1 MASAGLRMPFSLGSL
16 PPVTGTA
23 ATSPEKF
30 AVEVVNLTKRYRRYA
45 HRNLSLKGRALDW
58 VRGRGD
64 RYVEFDA
71 LRNAS
76 FNVPHGQMLA
86 VLGRNGAGKSTL
98 LRVLAGI
105 VQPDSGSVQVN
116 GRVSPLLE
124 LGAGFAPELTG
135 LRNIYLY
142 GALLG
147 LSRREVKAQLESIIA
162 FSEIGDFIESPVK
175 HYSSGM
181 YVRLAFAV
189 AAHLDPDVL
198 LIDEV
203 LAVGDAAFQ
212 AKCMARIDE
221 FREHGKTIVLV
232 THALQR
238 VVEMCDRAILIH
250 HGVVLEDGL
259 PQQVLKV
266 YDALLGAA

>member
-1 MASAGLRMPFSLGSL
+1 MRSD
-16 PPVTGTA
+16 TA
-23 ATSPEKF
+23 AVAPPEY
-30 AVEVVNLTKRYRRYA
+30 AVEVVNLSKRYRRYA
-45 HRNLSLKGRALDW
+45 HRTLSLKGRALDW

-64 RYVEFDA
+64 RFVEFDA
-71 LRNAS
+71 LLDAS
-76 FNVPHGQMLA
+76 FNVPRGQMLA

-105 VQPDSGSVQVN
+105 VQPDSGTVRVH

-135 LRNIYLY
+135 LRNIFLY

-147 LSRREVKAQLESIIA
+147 LSRKQVTAQLESIIA
-162 FSEIGDFIESPVK
+162 FSEIGDFIDTPVK

-212 AKCMARIDE
+212 AKCLARIDE
-221 FREHGKTIVLV
+221 FRQHGKTIILV

-238 VVEMCDRAILIH
+238 VVEMCDRALLIH
-250 HGVVLEDGL
+250 HGAVLEDGP
-259 PQQVLKV
+259 PQQVLKA
-266 YDALLGAA
+266 YDAVLGAA

>member
-1 MASAGLRMPFSLGSL
+1 MLSSAPPLFASDDVPAIVSHPY
-16 PPVTGTA
+16 
-23 ATSPEKF
+23 
-30 AVEVVNLTKRYRRYA
+30 AVEVVNLSKRYRRYA

-58 VRGRGD
+58 VRGRED
-64 RYVEFDA
+64 KYIEFDA
-71 LRNAS
+71 LREAS
-76 FNVPHGQMLA
+76 FNVPRGQMLA

-105 VQPDSGSVQVN
+105 VPPDSGSVSVL

-124 LGAGFAPELTG
+124 LGAGFATELTG

-147 LSRREVKAQLESIIA
+147 LSRQEIKAQLDSIIA
-162 FSEIGDFIESPVK
+162 FSEIGDFIDTPVK

-181 YVRLAFAV
+181 YLRLAFAV

-203 LAVGDAAFQ
+203 LAVGDASFQ
-212 AKCMARIDE
+212 AKCMTRIDE
-221 FREHGKTIVLV
+221 FRQQGKTIILV
-232 THALQR
+232 THALQS
-238 VVEMCDRAILIH
+238 VVDMCDRALLID
-250 HGVVLEDGL
+250 HGAVLDDGP
-259 PQQVLKV
+259 PQQVLKAYKAV
-266 YDALLGAA
+266 LDAA

>member
-1 MASAGLRMPFSLGSL
+1 
-16 PPVTGTA
+16 
-23 ATSPEKF
+23 
-30 AVEVVNLTKRYRRYA
+30 
-45 HRNLSLKGRALDW
+45 
-58 VRGRGD
+58 
-64 RYVEFDA
+64 
-71 LRNAS
+71 
-76 FNVPHGQMLA
+76 MLA

-105 VQPDSGSVQVN
+105 VPPDSGTVRVN

-135 LRNIYLY
+135 MRNIFLY

-147 LSRREVKAQLESIIA
+147 LSRREIRDQLESIIA
-162 FSEIGDFIESPVK
+162 FSEIGEFIDTPVK

-212 AKCMARIDE
+212 AKCLARIDE
-221 FREHGKTIVLV
+221 FRQQGKTIILV

-238 VVEMCDRAILIH
+238 VVEMCDRALLLH
-250 HGVVLEDGL
+250 HGSLVEDGP
-259 PQQVLKV
+259 PQDVLTA
-266 YDALLGAA
+266 YNTILGAG

>member
-1 MASAGLRMPFSLGSL
+1 MPSSLESLQSIDASPLGA
-16 PPVTGTA
+16 PAQQPY
-23 ATSPEKF
+23 
-30 AVEVVNLTKRYRRYA
+30 AVEVLNLSKRYRRYA
-45 HRNLSLKGRALDW
+45 HRTLSLKGRALDW
-58 VRGRGD
+58 ARGRGD
-64 RYVEFDA
+64 KFVEFDA
-71 LRNAS
+71 VRDAT
-76 FNVPHGQMLA
+76 FYVPRGQMLA
-86 VLGRNGAGKSTL
+86 VVGRNGAGKSTL

-105 VQPDSGSVQVN
+105 VQPDSGTVRVH

-135 LRNIYLY
+135 LRNIFLY

-147 LSRREVKAQLESIIA
+147 LSRGEIKSQLDSIID
-162 FSEIGDFIESPVK
+162 FSEIGDFIDTPVK

-203 LAVGDAAFQ
+203 LAVGDTAFQ
-212 AKCMARIDE
+212 AKCLNRIEE
-221 FREHGKTIVLV
+221 FRRQGKTIVLV

-238 VVEMCDRAILIH
+238 LVETCDRAILLH
-250 HGVVLEDGL
+250 HGRLIEDGT
-259 PQQVLKV
+259 PQDVLKAYEDV
-266 YDALLGAA
+266 LGAP

>member
-1 MASAGLRMPFSLGSL
+1 M
-16 PPVTGTA
+16 
-23 ATSPEKF
+23 
-30 AVEVVNLTKRYRRYA
+30 EVVDLSKRYRRYA
-45 HRNLSLKGRALDW
+45 QRTLSLKGRALDW
-58 VRGRGD
+58 LRGRGD
-64 RYVEFDA
+64 KFVEFDA
-71 LRNAS
+71 VHNAS
-76 FNVPHGQMLA
+76 FSVPHGQMLA

-105 VQPDSGSVQVN
+105 VPPDSGTVRVN

-135 LRNIYLY
+135 MRNIFLY

-147 LSRREVKAQLESIIA
+147 LSRREIRDQLESIIA
-162 FSEIGDFIESPVK
+162 FSEIGEFIDTPVK

-212 AKCMARIDE
+212 AKCLARIDE
-221 FREHGKTIVLV
+221 FRQQGKTIILV

-238 VVEMCDRAILIH
+238 VVEMCDRALLLH
-250 HGVVLEDGL
+250 HGSLVEDGP
-259 PQQVLKV
+259 PQDVLTA
-266 YDALLGAA
+266 YNTILGAG

>member
-1 MASAGLRMPFSLGSL
+1 MLSSLTLETSQPASTPSRTPY
-16 PPVTGTA
+16 
-23 ATSPEKF
+23 
-30 AVEVVNLTKRYRRYA
+30 AVEVVNLSKRYRRYA
-45 HRNLSLKGRALDW
+45 QRTLSLKGRALDW
-58 VRGRGD
+58 LRGRGD
-64 RYVEFDA
+64 KFIEFDA
-71 LRNAS
+71 VHNAS
-76 FNVPHGQMLA
+76 FTVPHGQMLA

-105 VQPDSGSVQVN
+105 VPPDSGTVRVN

-135 LRNIYLY
+135 MRNIFLY

-147 LSRREVKAQLESIIA
+147 LSRREIKDQLDSIIA
-162 FSEIGDFIESPVK
+162 FSEIGEFIDSPVK

-212 AKCMARIDE
+212 AKCIARIDE
-221 FREHGKTIVLV
+221 FRQQGKTIILV
-232 THALQR
+232 THALQK
-238 VVEMCDRAILIH
+238 VVEMCDRALLLH
-250 HGVVLEDGL
+250 HGNLLEDGP
-259 PQQVLKV
+259 PQDVLSA
-266 YDALLGAA
+266 YNAILSSA

>member
-1 MASAGLRMPFSLGSL
+1 MPSRLSVL
-16 PPVTGTA
+16 PVLNGKVSTP
-23 ATSPEKF
+23 SQN
-30 AVEVVNLTKRYRRYA
+30 AVEVVNLSKRYRRYA
-45 HRNLSLKGRALDW
+45 HRTLSLKGRALDW

-64 RYVEFDA
+64 RFVEFDA

-76 FNVPHGQMLA
+76 FDVPHGQMLA

-98 LRVLAGI
+98 LRLLAGI
-105 VQPDSGSVQVN
+105 VQPDSGTVHVN

-147 LSRREVKAQLESIIA
+147 LSRQEVHDQLQSIIA
-162 FSEIGDFIESPVK
+162 FSEIGDFIDTPVK

-212 AKCMARIDE
+212 AKCLARIDE
-221 FREHGKTIVLV
+221 FRQDGKTIILV

-238 VVEMCDRAILIH
+238 IVEMCDRALLIH
-250 HGVVLEDGL
+250 HGVVLEDGPPL
-259 PQQVLKV
+259 EVLKA
-266 YDALLGAA
+266 YDAVLGAA

>member
-1 MASAGLRMPFSLGSL
+1 MPSSLLTRAETSTLAPASPY
-16 PPVTGTA
+16 
-23 ATSPEKF
+23 
-30 AVEVVNLTKRYRRYA
+30 AVEVVNLSKRYRRYA
-45 HRNLSLKGRALDW
+45 QRTLSLKGRALDW
-58 VRGRGD
+58 LRGRGD
-64 RYVEFDA
+64 KFVEFDA
-71 LRNAS
+71 VHNAS
-76 FNVPHGQMLA
+76 FTVPHGQMLA

-105 VQPDSGSVQVN
+105 VPPDSGTVRVN

-135 LRNIYLY
+135 MRNIFLY

-147 LSRREVKAQLESIIA
+147 LSRREIRDQLDSIIA
-162 FSEIGDFIESPVK
+162 FSEIGDFIDSPVK

-212 AKCMARIDE
+212 AKCLARIDE
-221 FREHGKTIVLV
+221 FRQQGKTIILV

-238 VVEMCDRAILIH
+238 VVEMCDRALLLH
-250 HGVVLEDGL
+250 HGSLLEDGP
-259 PQQVLKV
+259 PQEVLAA
-266 YDALLGAA
+266 YNTILGAG

>member
-1 MASAGLRMPFSLGSL
+1 
-16 PPVTGTA
+16 
-23 ATSPEKF
+23 
-30 AVEVVNLTKRYRRYA
+30 
-45 HRNLSLKGRALDW
+45 
-58 VRGRGD
+58 
-64 RYVEFDA
+64 
-71 LRNAS
+71 
-76 FNVPHGQMLA
+76 MLA

-105 VQPDSGSVQVN
+105 VPPDSGSVRVN

-135 LRNIYLY
+135 MRNIFLY

-147 LSRREVKAQLESIIA
+147 LSRREIKDQLESIIA
-162 FSEIGDFIESPVK
+162 FSEIGDFIDSPVK

-212 AKCMARIDE
+212 TKCLARIDE
-221 FREHGKTIVLV
+221 FRQQGKTIVLV
-232 THALQR
+232 THALTH
-238 VVEMCDRAILIH
+238 VVEMCDRALLLH
-250 HGVVLEDGL
+250 HGSMIEDGP
-259 PQQVLKV
+259 PQQVLTAYNAV
-266 YDALLGAA
+266 LGAA

>member
-1 MASAGLRMPFSLGSL
+1 MRSSLTIERSQ
-16 PPVTGTA
+16 PTA
-23 ATSPEKF
+23 ASPGDEF
-30 AVEVVNLTKRYRRYA
+30 AVKVVNLSKRYRRYA
-45 HRNLSLKGRALDW
+45 QRTLSLKGRAMDW
-58 VRGRGD
+58 LRGRGD
-64 RYVEFDA
+64 KFVEFDA
-71 LRNAS
+71 VHNAS
-76 FNVPHGQMLA
+76 FTVPHGQMLA

-105 VQPDSGSVQVN
+105 VPPDSGTVHVN

-135 LRNIYLY
+135 LRNIFLY

-147 LSRREVKAQLESIIA
+147 LSRREIKDQLDSIIA
-162 FSEIGDFIESPVK
+162 FSEIGEFIDSPVK

-212 AKCMARIDE
+212 AKCLARIDE
-221 FREHGKTIVLV
+221 FRQQGKTIILV

-238 VVEMCDRAILIH
+238 VVDMCDRALLIH
-250 HGVVLEDGL
+250 HGSLLEDG
-259 PQQVLKV
+259 PPPAVL
-266 YDALLGAA
+266 AAYNAILAAG

>member
-1 MASAGLRMPFSLGSL
+1 MLGDSSARL
-16 PPVTGTA
+16 PQQY
-23 ATSPEKF
+23 
-30 AVEVVNLTKRYRRYA
+30 AVEVDNLSKRYRRYA

-76 FNVPHGQMLA
+76 FNVPRGQMLA

-105 VQPDSGSVQVN
+105 VQPDSGTVRVH
-116 GRVSPLLE
+116 GRCSPLLE

-142 GALLG
+142 GALIG
-147 LSRREVKAQLESIIA
+147 LSRREIKAQLESIIA
-162 FSEIGDFIESPVK
+162 FSEIGDFIDTPVK

-181 YVRLAFAV
+181 YVRLAFAI

-212 AKCMARIDE
+212 AKCLTRIDE
-221 FREHGKTIVLV
+221 FREQGKTIVLV

-250 HGVVLEDGL
+250 HGVLLEDG
-259 PQQVLKV
+259 PPPQVLKA
-266 YDALLGAA
+266 YDAVLGAA